1 MASGNDFFAPMRF
14 EAEVLDCEV
23 EGELPDALQGSF
35 YRSCA
40 DRRFPAMYPDDTP
53 YNADGAVDCFH
64 FYDGH
69 VDFRSRYVRT
79 ERFVAEREA
88 HRALFG
94 RYRNRLTSDPA
105 VRELNHGTANT
116 TPIVHA
122 GMLFSLKEESRPMRL
137 HPETLET
144 LGEWDFDGRLTA
156 TSFTAHPKAD
166 PRTGELVAFSYE
178 AKGDCSD
185 DLAVHVIDPQGRIT
199 NEIWFKSPV
208 VSMMHDMAITDRHVI
223 LPTTGMVTSPE
234 RLKSGALHW
243 AYDPS
248 VPAHVAIV
256 PRDGT
261 AKDVRW
267 FRGTPDQA
275 MLVHTTNA
283 WSEGNRIILEAP
295 VAAGNF
301 HPYFPRVD
309 GKPNDPSGY
318 VPTMRR
324 WIFDLDSGSDTWT
337 EEILFGGMKV
347 TSFTRIDDRYLTREN
362 RYSFMLLSDPSLPV
376 NRDFADTL
384 AVRVS
389 NAWYRLDH
397 RTGGIDKFSAGDCHG
412 MSEPQ
417 FVPRAPDA
425 PEGDG
430 YLIGV
435 VNDFRSLRSELVV
448 VDAMNLAGGAVAHVK
463 LPFRLHMQVHG
474 WWVTSGPTPRAPQSR
489 TVPRR

>member
-1 MASGNDFFAPMRF
+1 MSSSSRGSDFFAPMRF

-23 EGELPDALQGSF
+23 EGALPDALQGSF

-40 DRRFPAMYPDDTP
+40 DRRFPPLYPDDTP
-53 YNADGAVDCFH
+53 YNADGAVDCFR

-69 VDFRSRYVRT
+69 VDFRSRYVKTPRYL
-79 ERFVAEREA
+79 AERQA

-94 RYRNRLTSDPA
+94 RYRNRSTSDPS
-105 VRELNHGTANT
+105 VRDLSHTTANT

-122 GMLFSLKEESRPMRL
+122 GMLFSLKEEGLPVRL
-137 HPETLET
+137 DPHTLET
-144 LGEWDFDGRLTA
+144 LGEWDYEGTFAAKT
-156 TSFTAHPKAD
+156 FTAHPKLD

-178 AKGDCSD
+178 ATGDCTD
-185 DLAVHVIDPQGRIT
+185 DLAVYVIDPRGRIT

-208 VSMMHDMAITDRHVI
+208 VNAMHDMAITDRHVI
-223 LPTTGMVTSPE
+223 LPTTGMVTSRE
-234 RLKSGALHW
+234 RLASGALHW
-243 AYDPS
+243 AYDPD

-267 FRGTPDQA
+267 FHGTPDQA
-275 MLVHTTNA
+275 MLIHTTNA
-283 WSEGNRIILEAP
+283 WSEGNKVILEAP
-295 VAAGNF
+295 VAADNF

-309 GKPNDPSGY
+309 GKPNDPSRY

-324 WIFDLDSGSDTWT
+324 WTFDLDAPSDRWQ

-347 TSFTRIDDRYLTREN
+347 TSFTRIDDRYLTRPN
-362 RYSFMLLSDPSLPV
+362 RYSYMMLSDPTLPV

-389 NAWYRLDH
+389 NAWYRFDH
-397 RTGGIDKFSAGDCHG
+397 RSGAIDRFSAGDCHG
-412 MSEPQ
+412 VSEPQ
-417 FVPRAPDA
+417 FVPRSADA

-435 VNDFRSLRSELVV
+435 VNDFRSLRSELVI
-448 VDAMNLAGGAVAHVK
+448 VDAMDLAGGTVARVK

-474 WWVTSGPTPRAPQSR
+474 WWVPRSVLPFGPA
-489 TVPRR
+489 

>member
-1 MASGNDFFAPMRF
+1 MTSSSSDSDFFAPMRF

-23 EGELPDALQGSF
+23 EGSLPAALQGTF

-40 DRRFPAMYPDDTP
+40 DRRFAPLYADDTP
-53 YNADGAVDCFH
+53 YNSDGAVDQFR

-69 VDFRSRYVRT
+69 VDFLSRYVRT
-79 ERFVAEREA
+79 ERFLAERKA

-94 RYRNRLTSDPA
+94 RYRNRSTSDPS
-105 VRELNHGTANT
+105 VRHLSHNTANT
-116 TPIVHA
+116 TPIVHG
-122 GMLFSLKEESRPMRL
+122 GMLFSMKEESLPTRMDPS
-137 HPETLET
+137 TLDT
-144 LGEWDFDGRLTA
+144 LGEWNFSGKITA
-156 TSFTAHPKAD
+156 KTFTAHPKLD
-166 PRTGELVAFSYE
+166 PFTGELIAFSYE

-185 DLAVHVIDPQGRIT
+185 DIAVYVIDKNAAVT
-199 NEIWFKSPV
+199 NEIWFKVPV
-208 VSMMHDMAITDRHVI
+208 VSSMHDMAITDRHVI

-234 RLKSGALHW
+234 RLQRGELHW
-243 AYDPS
+243 AYDPT

-256 PRDGT
+256 PRNGK

-267 FRGTPDQA
+267 FHGTPDQA

-283 WSEGNRIILEAP
+283 WSEGNKVILEAP
-295 VAAGNF
+295 VAAENF

-309 GKPNDPSGY
+309 GLPNDPARY

-324 WIFDLDSGSDTWT
+324 WTFDLDSNSDGWQ

-347 TSFTRIDDRYLTREN
+347 TSFTRIDDRYLTRKN
-362 RYSFMLLSDPSLPV
+362 RYSFMMTSDPSLPV
-376 NRDFADTL
+376 NREFADTL

-389 NAWYRLDH
+389 NAWYRFDH
-397 RTGGIDKFSAGDCHG
+397 LSGSIDKFSAGDSYG
-412 MSEPQ
+412 VSEPQ
-417 FVPRAPDA
+417 FVPRSPAA

-435 VNDFRSLRSELVV
+435 VNDFRTLRSELVV
-448 VDAMNLAGGAVAHVK
+448 VDAMNLAAGAVARVK

-474 WWVTSGPTPRAPQSR
+474 WWVPWSVLPFQAR
-489 TVPRR
+489 

>member
-1 MASGNDFFAPMRF
+1 MGSGNDFFSPMRF
-14 EAEVLDCEV
+14 EAEVLDCDV
-23 EGELPDALQGSF
+23 EGTLPAALQGTF

-40 DRRFPAMYPDDTP
+40 DRRFPPLYPDDTP
-53 YNADGAVDCFH
+53 YNSDGAVDLFR
-64 FYDGH
+64 FDDGH

-79 ERFVAEREA
+79 PRFVAEREA

-94 RYRNRLTSDPA
+94 RYRNRSTSDPS
-105 VRELNHGTANT
+105 VRHLDHTTANT

-122 GMLFSLKEESRPMRL
+122 GMLFSLKEESHPSRL
-137 HPETLET
+137 DPKSLET
-144 LGEWDFDGRLTA
+144 LGQWDFGGKLSA

-166 PRTGELVAFSYE
+166 PRTGELIAFSYE

-185 DLAVHVIDPQGRIT
+185 DLAVHVIDPLGTIT
-199 NEIWFKSPV
+199 NQVWFKSPV

-223 LPTTGMVTSPE
+223 LPTTGMVTSAE
-234 RLKSGALHW
+234 RLERGQLHW

-261 AKDVRW
+261 ARDVRW
-267 FRGTPDQA
+267 FHGTPDQA
-275 MLVHTTNA
+275 MLIHTTNA
-283 WSEGNRIILEAP
+283 WSEGNKVILEAP
-295 VAAGNF
+295 VAGENF

-309 GKPNDPSGY
+309 GTPNDPSRY

-324 WIFDLDSGSDTWT
+324 WTFDLDSDSDRWQ

-347 TSFTRIDDRYLTREN
+347 TSFTRIDDRYLTRRN
-362 RYSFMLLSDPSLPV
+362 RYSFLMTNDPTLPV

-397 RTGGIDKFSAGDCHG
+397 QSGNIDRFSAGDCHG
-412 MSEPQ
+412 VSEPQ
-417 FVPRAPDA
+417 FVPRSPTA

-435 VNDFRSLRSELVV
+435 VNDFRALRSELVV
-448 VDAMNLAGGAVAHVK
+448 VDALDLAAGAVARVK

-474 WWVTSGPTPRAPQSR
+474 WWAPG
-489 TVPRR
+489 